1 MEISF
6 FVYLQRLE
14 IIVFFSGYPL
24 IYALSRLFAAKQ
36 LSKRIPRG
44 TLTKLLPYGY
54 ALIATLFAALQLKN
68 FYQFYTGENSS
79 AGFLHHPF
87 LMTWAFLAILFWI
100 PALAKRPVLSLL
112 HSFVFFLLLLKGL
125 FFQTFWPAND
135 NSLLRNDMKLYTTSL
150 LLHLAAQV
158 IVLLIYIFS
167 NRSKKRNGTAGFSS

>member
-1 MEISF
+1 MENSF

-24 IYALSRLFAAKQ
+24 IYALVRLLASKQ
-36 LSKRIPRG
+36 LSKKIPSG
-44 TLTKLLPYGY
+44 TFIALLPYGY

-79 AGFLHHPF
+79 AVFLHHPF
-87 LMTWAFLAILFWI
+87 LMTWSFLAILFWI

-112 HSFVFFLLLLKGL
+112 HSFVFFLLLLRGL

-150 LLHLAAQV
+150 LLHLAAQAM
-158 IVLLIYIFS
+158 VLVVFIIINSLKK
-167 NRSKKRNGTAGFSS
+167 SKGTKGFSA